1 MLKARQL
8 PGRLSPGLRSQVFMT
23 AVFNDSATL
32 PTSPLPHSEQ
42 LTVAVLGLGY
52 VGLPTSL
59 ALREAGF
66 PVIGVDI
73 SERRLRDIRAGEVD
87 LLERDRPRLADALAS
102 GHMALTAD
110 PAELVAA
117 DAVIIAVPTPV
128 DENLQPDLRAVRS
141 ACASAVA
148 HARAGQTLILT
159 STTYVG
165 TTRDLLV
172 EPLTE
177 RGFTVGEDIHVAFA
191 PERINPGDA
200 LWEQAAVPRVL
211 GGVTDACTMAAAQVL
226 AATASKLH
234 VVSSTEAAEFT
245 KLQENTFRAVNLA
258 FANEMAAA
266 AGFYGVDPVEIVGAA
281 ATKPYGYLA
290 HYPGP
295 GVGGHC
301 IPVDPYYLLAP
312 LREAGVGAPV
322 TEQAMAAVAGRPGLV
337 ADRALALTAERGVTV
352 TEARILLVGVAYKP
366 GVEDHRESPA
376 LQIAARLAER
386 GAQVSYHDPLIDS
399 VAVAGAGTLEN
410 VAAPDPA
417 DYDLVVVAV
426 VHPGHSYEFL
436 AAAEHVLDATYKT
449 PGGKTRHSL

>member
-1 MLKARQL
+1 
-8 PGRLSPGLRSQVFMT
+8 MT
-23 AVFNDSATL
+23 AVFNDSNTTFTPVPRL
-32 PTSPLPHSEQ
+32 HDVP
-42 LTVAVLGLGY
+42 TVAVLGMGY

-66 PVIGVDI
+66 PVVGVDI
-73 SERRLRDIRAGEVD
+73 SERRLEAIRTGAVD
-87 LLERDRPRLADALAS
+87 LLERDRPRLAEAMDS
-102 GHMALTAD
+102 GLLTLTTDSSALT
-110 PAELVAA
+110 PA

-128 DENLQPDLRAVRS
+128 DRDLNPDLRAVRS
-141 ACASAVA
+141 ACAAAVEN
-148 HARAGQTLILT
+148 ARAGQTLILT

-172 EPLTE
+172 QPLRD
-177 RGFTVGEDIHVAFA
+177 RGFDVGTDIHVAFA

-211 GGVTDACTMAAAQVL
+211 GGVTPACTDAAARVL
-226 AATASKLH
+226 APTASKLH
-234 VVSSTEAAEFT
+234 PVSSVEAAEFT

-266 AGFYGVDPVEIVGAA
+266 AGFYGVDPIEVVDAA
-281 ATKPYGYLA
+281 STKPYGYLA

-312 LREAGVGAPV
+312 LRAAGVETPV
-322 TEQAMAAVAGRPGLV
+322 VENAMAGVAGRPAQV
-337 ADRALALTAERGVTV
+337 AERALELTAERGIADAD
-352 TEARILLVGVAYKP
+352 ARVLLVGVAYKP

-376 LQIAARLAER
+376 LQIAERLGAR
-386 GAQVSYHDPLIDS
+386 GAQVSYYDPLIPS
-399 VAVAGAGTLEN
+399 VDVEGVGLLES
-410 VAAPDPA
+410 VVAPDPGE
-417 DYDLVVVAV
+417 YDLVVAAV

-436 AAAEHVLDATYKT
+436 ADVEHLLDATYRT
-449 PGGKTRHSL
+449 PGGLIRHSL

>member
-1 MLKARQL
+1 
-8 PGRLSPGLRSQVFMT
+8 MT
-23 AVFNDSATL
+23 AVFSDSNTL
-32 PTSPLPHSEQ
+32 AYVPRIPGVP
-42 LTVAVLGLGY
+42 TVAVVGMGY

-66 PVIGVDI
+66 PVLGVDI
-73 SERRLRDIRAGEVD
+73 SERRLRDIETGAVD
-87 LLERDRPRLADALAS
+87 LLDRDRPRLTGALES
-102 GHMALTAD
+102 GRFALTAD
-110 PAELVAA
+110 TAA
-117 DAVIIAVPTPV
+117 LEAVDAVIIAVPTPV
-128 DENLQPDLRAVRS
+128 DDDLSPDLRAVRS
-141 ACASAVA
+141 ACASAVE
-148 HARAGQTLILT
+148 HARAGHTLILT

-172 EPLTE
+172 EPLRE

-211 GGVTDACTMAAAQVL
+211 GGVTGACTDAAAQVL

-234 VVSSTEAAEFT
+234 VVSSVEAAEFT

-266 AGFYGVDPVEIVGAA
+266 AGFYGVDPVEVTDAA

-301 IPVDPYYLLAP
+301 IPVDPYYLLTP
-312 LREAGVGAPV
+312 LRSAGVAAPV
-322 TEQAMAAVAGRPGLV
+322 VEHAMAGVAGRPGRV
-337 ADRALALTAERGVTV
+337 ADRALEVTASRGVADAD
-352 TEARILLVGVAYKP
+352 ARVLLVGVAYKP
-366 GVEDHRESPA
+366 GVEDFRESPA
-376 LQIAARLAER
+376 LKIASRLVER
-386 GAQVSYHDPLIDS
+386 GAQVSYHDPLIAE
-399 VAVAGAGTLEN
+399 VAVEGAGLLRDVE
-410 VAAPDPA
+410 APDA
-417 DYDLVVVAV
+417 SQYDLVVVAV

-436 AAAEHVLDATYKT
+436 ADAEHVLDATYKT
-449 PGGKTRHSL
+449 PGGKVRHAL

>member
-1 MLKARQL
+1 
-8 PGRLSPGLRSQVFMT
+8 MT
-23 AVFNDSATL
+23 AVFTDSNTL
-32 PTSPLPHSEQ
+32 AVVPRVPDAP
-42 LTVAVLGLGY
+42 TVAVLGMGY

-66 PVIGVDI
+66 PVVGVDI
-73 SERRLRDIRAGEVD
+73 SERRLDAIRAGAVD
-87 LLERDRPRLADALAS
+87 LLERDRPRLAGAMNSGLLALSSDAAILEA
-102 GHMALTAD
+102 
-110 PAELVAA
+110 V

-128 DENLQPDLRAVRS
+128 DHDLNPDLTAVRS
-141 ACASAVA
+141 ACASAVQ

-172 EPLTE
+172 TPLSE

-211 GGVTDACTMAAAQVL
+211 GGVTPECTKQAARIL

-234 VVSSTEAAEFT
+234 VVSSVEAAEFT

-266 AGFYGVDPVEIVGAA
+266 AGFYGVDPVEVVDAA

-301 IPVDPYYLLAP
+301 IPVDPYYLLEP
-312 LREAGVGAPV
+312 LRAAGVAAPV
-322 TEQAMAAVAGRPGLV
+322 IEHAMAGVAGRPARV
-337 ADRALALTAERGVTV
+337 AERALEIAGAS
-352 TEARILLVGVAYKP
+352 ARVLLVGVAYKP

-376 LQIAARLAER
+376 LQIAERLAER
-386 GAQVSYHDPLIDS
+386 GAQVAYHDPLIE
-399 VAVAGAGTLEN
+399 AVAGMRSVE
-410 VAAPDPA
+410 APDPA
-417 DYDLVVVAV
+417 DYDLVVIAV

-436 AAAEHVLDATYKT
+436 ADAEHVLDATYKT
-449 PGGKTRHSL
+449 PGGKVRHAL